1 MDIKFW
7 LRDKKNLVFLALV
20 LALLTMP
27 FVLILFR
34 LTLLGNILKL
44 KEFEIV
50 KKGICRKFQVPST
63 FVNLSV
69 YDNMRIAINRD
80 KSVFGSLMMRKRY
93 LDTRKIYDV
102 LHLVGLDKK
111 SKERAPVPRRKT
123 VA

>member
-7 LRDKKNLVFLALV
+7 LRDKKNLVVLALV

-27 FVLILFR
+27 FVLTLFR

-102 LHLVGLDKK
+102 LHLVGLD
-111 SKERAPVPRRKT
+111 
-123 VA
+123 